1 MSCASILSTK
11 GVEKLSRMEMYNKV
25 DIEYTGPKPF
35 AFLGATVLSSLGAAT
50 GARRGGV
57 LGAIA
62 YSVVYAMAGTIMG
75 YMIDT
80 FLEAIMHLMYQG
92 LEVAMNYGNQG

>member
-80 FLEAIMHLMYQG
+80 FLEAIMHLMYQS
-92 LEVAMNYGNQG
+92 LEVAMNYSDQG

>member
-1 MSCASILSTK
+1 
-11 GVEKLSRMEMYNKV
+11 MEMYNKV

-35 AFLGATVLSSLGAAT
+35 AFLGATVLGGLGAVT

-62 YSVVYAMAGTIMG
+62 YSVVYAMAGTIIG
-75 YMIDT
+75 YVIDSI
-80 FLEAIMHLMYQG
+80 LEAIMRLTYQG
-92 LEVAMNYGNQG
+92 LEVAMDYGNQG